1 MLNEWVLPDEPVPVR
16 LMTTIWAD
24 ADGIHDD
31 LRSTGDVGAWLDAVG
46 VEGTGARATA
56 DELTMARG
64 LRDAVR
70 RLAAHVT
77 GDTRATAASPMTGL
91 EEAIALVNA
100 VAAREPA
107 PTLVLGN
114 AHLERAV
121 QPGTSPVT
129 AGLASVAR
137 NSIDILAGDGAG
149 MLRACHAPGC
159 VLYFIKAHPR
169 REWCSIACGN
179 RVRAARYYQRTR
191 RR

>member
-24 ADGIHDD
+24 TEGTHDD
-31 LRSTGDVGAWLDAVG
+31 LRRPGDVDAWLDAVG
-46 VEGTGARATA
+46 VERAGAQATA
-56 DELTMARG
+56 EELTMARG

-77 GDTRATAASPMTGL
+77 GDTRAAAASPLTSI
-91 EEAIALVNA
+91 EEAIGRVNA

-107 PTLVLGN
+107 PALTLGN
-114 AHLERAV
+114 ARLERAV

-129 AGLASVAR
+129 AGLAGVAR
-137 NSIDILAGDGAG
+137 DAIEVLAGDGAG
-149 MLRACHAPGC
+149 RLRACHAPGC

-179 RVRAARYYQRTR
+179 RVRAARHYQRAR